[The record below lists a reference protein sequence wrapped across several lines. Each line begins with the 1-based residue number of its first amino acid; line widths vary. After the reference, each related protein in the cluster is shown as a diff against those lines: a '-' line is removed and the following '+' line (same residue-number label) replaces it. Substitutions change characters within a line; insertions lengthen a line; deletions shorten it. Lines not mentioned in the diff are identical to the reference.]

1 MSLQAPVATEGP
13 IGCAAAM
20 EPQTSRESRDAA
32 EVRVAAAQ
40 FADPQWARAPLGW
53 YASLLAVTLPLFALG
68 MVASALADRL
78 VFAGWAIG
86 AGTGSALLLR
96 AAWVRGWNAPAR
108 AALVLGWAAL
118 ALLAFAAL
126 VVRHGEVLDLGY
138 RALLW
143 PIYSPLLTKPL
154 AADVAAAVL
163 ALAAIACLVHARSR
177 RRAGVAS

>member
-1 MSLQAPVATEGP
+1 MSVQAPVVTEAP
-13 IGCAAAM
+13 IGYAAEIDLQA
-20 EPQTSRESRDAA
+20 SREPRVAA
-32 EVRVAAAQ
+32 EVRIAPQ
-40 FADPQWARAPLGW
+40 IADPRWARAPRGW
-53 YASLLAVTLPLFALG
+53 YASLLACTLPLFVLG

-78 VFAGWAIG
+78 VFAGWAIVAG
-86 AGTGSALLLR
+86 AGAALLLR
-96 AAWVRGWNAPAR
+96 VAWGRDWSVAAR

-126 VVRHGEVLDLGY
+126 AARHGEVLDLGY

-154 AADVAAAVL
+154 AAGVAAAVL
-163 ALAAIACLVHARSR
+163 ALAAIACLVLARSR